1 LELRYDAARLV
12 KDTSDAQ
19 RSVRD
24 GATFSQ
30 AGHISMLNDAEIDS
44 QTGSGSMRWIG
55 CMHACMWLPRAFG
68 KAAKRGRYRA

>member
-1 LELRYDAARLV
+1 V

-44 QTGSGSMRWIG
+44 PMGSMSMRWIG
-55 CMHACMWLPRAFG
+55 CIHICMRRPRAFG
-68 KAAKRGRYRA
+68 ETAK